1 MINSIL
7 VSDYERYT
15 WVYYVMGL
23 VFWIHVLEEDKKKAC
38 PCVRMCLV
46 LLRQCGELS
55 SRGLSWS
62 LYHEAL
68 VSIPPDFANR
78 EILKRQPNSLIE
90 INNTDNT
97 LKNILILLFN
107 IF

>member
-1 MINSIL
+1 MI
-7 VSDYERYT
+7 VSDTHGDIMSWGWCYGSMFYRR
-15 WVYYVMGL
+15 GRGR
-23 VFWIHVLEEDKKKAC
+23 KAW
-38 PCVRMCLV
+38 PCVRVCLV

-97 LKNILILLFN
+97 YKK
-107 IF
+107 

>member
-1 MINSIL
+1 MGIL
-7 VSDYERYT
+7 CHETGV
-15 WVYYVMGL
+15 
-23 VFWIHVLEEDKKKAC
+23 WIHVLEEAC
-38 PCVRMCLV
+38 PCVRVCLV

-90 INNTDNT
+90 INNTDNRY
-97 LKNILILLFN
+97 KNNILILLFK
-107 IF
+107 IIYFDIY